1 MTIRWFLPAL
11 FLLLAAC
18 EPGSASSDAAAEQAV
33 AIDSSLLRF
42 EGEVQAYEAADR
54 SSRPVSGL
62 VLFVGSSSLRLWTD
76 VAGDLKPLPV
86 LNRGFGGSTFRE
98 LNHYF
103 DRLVTPYRPRFV
115 VVYEGDNDIVDPE
128 TSPEEVLAELERF
141 GELMEQKVPYAR
153 WYMLAVKPSPSR
165 RSLLPKALETN
176 RLFREYCET
185 NPKAEYLDVFSP
197 MLTADGRIRGELFG
211 PDSLHMN
218 DKGYEVW
225 KNVMLDSLLAA
236 YGR

>member
-1 MTIRWFLPAL
+1 MTLRWIFPVL
-11 FLLLAAC
+11 FLAISAC
-18 EPGSASSDAAAEQAV
+18 QPSAPSSEAAAGTAP
-33 AIDSSLLRF
+33 AIDSTLLRF
-42 EGEVQAYEAADR
+42 EGEIQAYETADR
-54 SSRPVSGL
+54 SRRPVSGL

-76 VAGDLKPLPV
+76 MAGDLKPLPV

-165 RSLLPKALETN
+165 RAILPKAMETN
-176 RLFREYCET
+176 RLIREYCER
-185 NPKAEYLDVFSP
+185 NPKAGYFDIFTP
-197 MLTADGRIRGELFG
+197 MLTPEGGIRGELFG

-218 DKGYEVW
+218 DQGYEVW
-225 KNVMLDSLLAA
+225 KQVMLDSLLAA